1 MKALLIGFEYLENK
15 TIKSL
20 PGIPV
25 DLYQAYNHALKI
37 TKSITVFTDVSE
49 DHKTD
54 ILKQAILNN
63 YADSNLLSFIEDI
76 KERSHNLFKSKKE
89 GNYTSNNFEEIFI
102 KSIKDCN
109 KLFLYYSGHAKNGN
123 IILPDKT
130 HVPLT
135 HLRDLMN
142 KHCSNEAEIVVIL
155 DCCQSNGMELPY
167 SFHKNVYSS
176 DLTPLNIFKLNSY
189 NFTDKRIICLS
200 ATQIDQDSN
209 ATRSG
214 SLFTRKIFDLI
225 KSEKQISIKKIDAII
240 TTSYPEQSIWSWFV
254 KGSKNNLSIF
264 VDKSIIFIKLNNCK
278 KTITDSKSVKNYFR
292 YLDKN
297 FINLNSN

>member
-1 MKALLIGFEYLENK
+1 MKALLIGFEYYQSENK
-15 TIKSL
+15 TVKSL

-37 TKSITVFTDVSE
+37 TKNITVFTDVSE

-63 YADSNLLSFIEDI
+63 YVDSNLLSFIEDI
-76 KERSHNLFKSKKE
+76 KERSQYFSFISKTE
-89 GNYTSNNFEEIFI
+89 NNYASNNFEEVFI

-142 KHCSNEAEIVVIL
+142 KHCSSEAEIVVIL

-189 NFTDKRIICLS
+189 NFTSKRIICLS
-200 ATQIDQDSN
+200 ATQINQDSN

-214 SLFTRKIFDLI
+214 SLFTRKIFDNLKFNI
-225 KSEKQISIKKIDAII
+225 KSIDAII